1 MQDLW
6 DGGRDGEQ
14 HEIELLPRHENIRT
28 TNGREREWGE
38 LDEISISKKRKVLN
52 EVPKCI

>member
-6 DGGRDGEQ
+6 DGGRDGEP
-14 HEIELLPRHENIRT
+14 HESEMLPRHENIRT

-38 LDEISISKKRKVLN
+38 LDEISISKKRKSL
-52 EVPKCI
+52 K